1 MQEAFDA
8 LPKSR
13 HWRNLAQF
21 KHPEATPERIM
32 TTLLQPTLPV
42 EQHRRGR
49 TRYYKYLADADV
61 WFRVVLNQDGALLTA
76 FADAQAMERLGRP

>member
-13 HWRNLAQF
+13 HWRTMAQS

-32 TTLLQPTLPV
+32 ATLLEPSLPV
-42 EQHRRGR
+42 EQHRHGR
-49 TRYYKYLADADV
+49 ARYYKYLADDDG

-76 FADAQAMERLGRP
+76 FADDEAMERLGRP